1 MPQRRSPD
9 SDLID
14 RIGKEAVIAAFRLS
28 TPQHLYA
35 WRTRGIPVAKRI
47 AFAKLCA
54 EPGVPVPPDF
64 FEPFEIAA

>member
-14 RIGKEAVIAAFRLS
+14 RIGKEAVIAAFRLP

-35 WRTRGIPVAKRI
+35 WRTRGIPIAKRI

-54 EPGVPVPPDF
+54 EHGVPVPPDF